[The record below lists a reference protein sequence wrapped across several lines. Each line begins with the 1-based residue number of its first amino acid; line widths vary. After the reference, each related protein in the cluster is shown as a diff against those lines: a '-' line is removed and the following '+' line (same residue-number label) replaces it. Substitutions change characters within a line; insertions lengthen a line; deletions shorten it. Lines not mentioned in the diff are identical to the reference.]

1 MLLQDARN
9 PPCLPGNTFDRAHG
23 AMHELLKHHTRYMA
37 FRTSSSAIFIA
48 LRCSL
53 RDGGHKPATAWGSS
67 VSQQPVLIRAGHRI
81 PGKAHHISSMAC
93 STEVQRRHMSCM
105 HVDCLSA
112 CSPAFTTLCRQ
123 STPSRATFGSEWNH
137 TVHCTNTACTGG
149 ILGACTFAV
158 CVTSSF
164 SITCT

>member
-1 MLLQDARN
+1 MLEIHHSSLETPD
-9 PPCLPGNTFDRAHG
+9 GAHD
-23 AMHELLKHHTRYMA
+23 AMHELLKQHTRYIA
-37 FRTSSSAIFIA
+37 FRTSSSAIFMA

-53 RDGGHKPATAWGSS
+53 RDGRHNKKPPATACCSS
-67 VSQQPVLIRAGHRI
+67 ESQQPVLIRAGHRT

-93 STEVQRRHMSCM
+93 NTEVQRRHMSCM

-112 CSPAFTTLCRQ
+112 RSPAFSTLCRQ